1 MKRLTITII
10 ILFMAFTMACKKS
23 SNIPA
28 VEGRASDP
36 GITQLAQSSSKPSTA
51 SPAPSANPFKAP
63 PVPLSTT
70 VTAPGMNPPHG
81 QPNHR
86 CDIPVGA
93 PLNSPPKSSN
103 AAPSATTQSNSPV
116 QITTTPITSSQLN
129 SPNQTTAEGMNPPH
143 GQPNHRCDIAVGVPL
158 DSPPGTGKT
167 TPPGASQSTA
177 PYQVTTSPSTASQ
190 PNSPVQITTTP
201 LSAGQSNAPVQPTA
215 PGMNPPHGQPN
226 HRCDIAVGVP
236 LDSPPGTGKTP
247 SAQGTSPSTSSPPIN
262 IVPAPK

>member
-1 MKRLTITII
+1 MKRLSVTIV
-10 ILFMAFTMACKKS
+10 ILLIAFSMACKNS
-23 SNIPA
+23 SKIPA
-28 VEGRASDP
+28 LEGQASDP
-36 GITQLAQSSSKPSTA
+36 GTTQLAQSSSQPSTVA
-51 SPAPSANPFKAP
+51 PATSANPFKAP
-63 PVPLSTT
+63 PVPLPAT

-86 CDIPVGA
+86 CDIAVGA

-103 AAPSATTQSNSPV
+103 SAPSATTQSNSPV

-129 SPNQTTAEGMNPPH
+129 APNQSTAEGMNPPH

-158 DSPPGTGKT
+158 DSPAGTGKS
-167 TPPGASQSTA
+167 TPSA
-177 PYQVTTSPSTASQ
+177 ASQ

-236 LDSPPGTGKTP
+236 LDSPAGTGKTAP
-247 SAQGTSPSTSSPPIN
+247 GAVASPSTSSPPIQV
-262 IVPAPK
+262 VPAPK